1 MAASA
6 YDGHIDELYRQIQDS
21 FGLDPEPGN
30 PAAPPRPTASYAPED
45 NSARYS
51 NEGSR
56 QNPRP
61 LPNPGTQAPQ
71 ANDGRPRPLPRP
83 PPPPPIPGSSYQAQ
97 QTSSYRPTYV
107 DPPRSGNGA
116 ATEQAPSV
124 KRLPTVPM
132 NGAPSYPV
140 SAYPDSDY
148 VQENVR
154 LSPGAALYAS
164 AVPPSRRS
172 QPQSDAGS
180 SSYPNG
186 GGGRALPVIDVV
198 PSSQGYSPG
207 RGPVYDG
214 RSPPGIARSQSAASY
229 APSNGYQESLG
240 LPNQRVAQ
248 ARYDNSQG
256 PASLGRSESANSAT
270 SSLLPGAPA
279 AADRIS
285 LMSTGLS
292 RTDSYVTSP
301 AQYEPSLSDQQSN
314 RDSGFSDASGY
325 TVMPSPQPA
334 FEYFPPNGADVK
346 VSTYQLQQQ
355 FQSHQ
360 FSPNEKA
367 SRSGQYDAEDSV
379 PRRLVDD
386 HRLTERFTDLK
397 RSLGKLDAEVIG
409 DEDEY
414 VPDHLDVL
422 DGEYFDEEE
431 EEDDWRFI
439 NLALLS
445 HIAVR
450 LRDKVPRSTHV
461 KGSIPYPRAFTGKEV
476 VSTIQSIIQ
485 RELLITLG
493 ISTNDRRMALQV
505 ARSLQNQLFFYEVE
519 WGGRSLSD
527 SVEDVFMFLDDDS
540 NVSVGEGGSS
550 GGGDMGLADGLQELP
565 TGVIT
570 LLTKCY
576 APSCGPDSGVCY
588 SYGCPRRGQAT
599 PALLATPAIVVEPTT
614 VKRGWKQMVSQE
626 IIDSIGEREVRR
638 QNIIFKMVEKE
649 EHYIQDLDFIETN
662 FIKAIRKE
670 NPPVIPGNEV
680 DSFLDDVF
688 GNVLDLRETNK
699 RLLENLYVRQREQRP
714 VIQRVGDV
722 FLTAATE
729 FSWAY
734 PRYVGHLP
742 IAEKRLKDE
751 IESNA
756 EFRLFL
762 ERAARHPDSRR
773 LDLRHFITRPSDH
786 LKNYPVLLEA
796 AMKETDPENPD
807 VDFLREAAQAIRNL
821 SDMALMRTFQSGMAK
836 IPNAPKEW
844 HQLVPK
850 EVMEKLPKK
859 EQKKQSIIFELI
871 YGEMEYVR
879 DLETIDRLYVQ
890 PLREANPPVF
900 VGEKL
905 DNFIRDAYWNFAEIH
920 SHHKRL
926 LERLHEI
933 QREEH
938 PVIRSI
944 TAPIYDAALNWRDAY
959 MEYVPHYPI
968 SAYRIDEQIADNEA
982 FRAFHEATMKNPESR
997 KQKMKDFVFRPIPRL
1012 LRYDLLL
1019 KAIKD
1024 TLPPGDEDN
1033 EAIPQVLDLIKDLG
1047 KATESGVTTAKE
1059 KVSLW
1064 NYNANIVFKTGEA
1077 VDMDLLDDTRTL
1089 VHTGRLL
1096 RQPDG
1101 SLDMSGWSELFVLLF
1116 DNYLVMT
1123 KPKERDG
1130 VTKYYV
1136 NKRPIPLE
1144 LLSLVGFTEVPQ
1156 QRSAGL
1162 FRGLRSTG
1170 GRDPGSGGANEPM
1183 SQNGVGEG
1191 DSRTV
1196 YPCSIHHAGRV
1207 GGLYHLFAETL
1218 QIRSEWKQKLE
1229 EAISLRSIVQ
1239 ESNKVFE
1246 MRNLSEDTFVVP
1258 SFQGS
1263 VSGGWSGEMPFTG
1276 KVTCSVP
1283 FATSDGRGL
1292 VAVGCAEGVWIGLR
1306 SDAKSL
1312 RRVLHLKMVTQ
1323 CAMLED
1329 FGIFLVLADKSLF
1342 AYHIEALVPSSTA
1355 GNAGGA
1361 RTPQK
1366 LNGNKDVQFFSVG
1379 TLNGRTLI
1387 IYMKKKGLDSVFRV
1401 LEPVIGKITEK
1412 VKNPGTFSRSI
1423 FGNSRS
1429 EWFRVYRDFF
1439 LPSESFDLVFLK
1451 AKIAILCTK
1460 GFEIMDLTDFKSVT
1474 IPQRD
1479 DPRLASLA
1487 KRCESC
1493 RPMGMFR
1500 SSENEFLLCYDEF
1513 GLFVDRH
1520 GDPNRT
1526 NGVIEWEGTAER
1538 VAFHPPYVV
1547 IFDSRFIEIR
1557 HIDKGSLVQ
1566 IIRGTD
1572 LRCLWD
1578 GRGASIPPIST
1589 PGPGGWDETSS
1600 LESRIHAV
1608 MKAPDPQPNNKVVVQ
1623 HVFEL
1628 VPTVPLYVPPPL
1640 NSPSNGTYFPQN
1652 GAVSPPHS
1660 PRNGGG
1666 VDTHLWR

>member
-1 MAASA
+1 MAASSQ
-6 YDGHIDELYRQIQDS
+6 YNPSLDELYQQIQES
-21 FGLDPEPGN
+21 FGLDPEPDHMA
-30 PAAPPRPTASYAPED
+30 AAPPRHSSSSYTPED
-45 NSARYS
+45 TSTRYS
-51 NEGSR
+51 NGIEGYK

-61 LPNPGTQAPQ
+61 LPNPQVLAPQ
-71 ANDGRPRPLPRP
+71 SNDGRPRPLPRP
-83 PPPPPIPGSSYQAQ
+83 PPPPPLLGNSYQSQ
-97 QTSSYRPTYV
+97 QTTSNRPTHSNSPSRNSNGGTQ
-107 DPPRSGNGA
+107 DPQVS
-116 ATEQAPSV
+116 SV
-124 KRLPTVPM
+124 KRLPAVPPI
-132 NGAPSYPV
+132 NGGASSQP
-140 SAYPDSDY
+140 AYLDGVY
-148 VQENVR
+148 GQENGGGISR
-154 LSPGAALYAS
+154 GAQLYAS
-164 AVPPSRRS
+164 AKPPSRKP
-172 QPQSDAGS
+172 QPPLPSDT
-180 SSYPNG
+180 SSYTNG
-186 GGGRALPVIDVV
+186 SGRALPITDVAH
-198 PSSQGYSPG
+198 SSQGLGSG
-207 RGPVYDG
+207 RAPAYDG
-214 RSPPGIARSQSAASY
+214 RTQPAASHTPPSAYHDSLSPPSQRANQGQYDVNGTSSSLLRS
-229 APSNGYQESLG
+229 G
-240 LPNQRVAQ
+240 
-248 ARYDNSQG
+248 
-256 PASLGRSESANSAT
+256 SANSAS

-279 AADRIS
+279 PTDRIS
-285 LMSTGLS
+285 LMSAGLS
-292 RTDSYVTSP
+292 RSDSYVTSP
-301 AQYEPSLSDQQSN
+301 GNYEPSLFDQRSS
-314 RDSGFSDASGY
+314 SGFSDATGY
-325 TVMPSPQPA
+325 TVMPPPQPA
-334 FEYFPPNGADVK
+334 FEYFPPNGTDVK
-346 VSTYQLQQQ
+346 VNTAQLQQQ

-360 FSPNEKA
+360 TPNEKA
-367 SRSGQYDAEDSV
+367 SYSGQYDTEDPV
-379 PRRLVDD
+379 PRQFVDD

-397 RSLGKLDAEVIG
+397 RSLGKLGMESIG
-409 DEDEY
+409 DEDMY
-414 VPDHLDVL
+414 VPDDALDAA
-422 DGEYFDEEE
+422 DGDYFDEE

-450 LRDKVPRSTHV
+450 LRDKVPRATHV
-461 KGSIPYPRAFTGKEV
+461 KGSIPYPRAFTGKDV
-476 VSTIQSIIQ
+476 V
-485 RELLITLG
+485 
-493 ISTNDRRMALQV
+493 
-505 ARSLQNQLFFYEVE
+505 NQLFFYEVE

-540 NVSVGEGGSS
+540 SAGVGEGGSL
-550 GGGDMGLADGLQELP
+550 GGGDLGLADGLQELP

-576 APSCGPDSGVCY
+576 APSCGPDSGTCY

-599 PALLATPAIVVEPTT
+599 PALLATPSVVAEPMK

-662 FIKAIRKE
+662 FIKAIRNE
-670 NPPVIPGNEV
+670 SPPVIPVSEV

-688 GNVLDLRETNK
+688 GNILDLRETNK
-699 RLLENLYVRQREQRP
+699 RLLENLNVRQREQRP
-714 VIQRVGDV
+714 VIQRIGDV

-729 FSWAY
+729 FTWAY

-742 IAEKRLKDE
+742 IAEKRLKD
-751 IESNA
+751 
-756 EFRLFL
+756 

-807 VDFLREAAQAIRNL
+807 IDFLREASQAIRNL

-850 EVMEKLPKK
+850 EVMDKLPKK

-905 DNFIRDAYWNFAEIH
+905 DWFIREAFWNFAEIH

-968 SAYRIDEQIADNEA
+968 SAYRIDEQIADNDP
-982 FRAFHEATMKNPESR
+982 FRAFHEMTMKNPDSR

-1024 TLPPGDEDN
+1024 TLPPGDEDI
-1033 EAIPQVLDLIKDLG
+1033 EAIPQVLDLIKDVG
-1047 KATESGVTTAKE
+1047 KAAEPGVATAKE

-1064 NYNANIVFKTGEA
+1064 IYNANIIFKSGEA

-1101 SLDMSGWSELFVLLF
+1101 SLDMGGWSELFVLLF

-1170 GRDPGSGGANEPM
+1170 GRDPGGGGANEPM
-1183 SQNGVGEG
+1183 SQNSVSEG

-1258 SFQGS
+1258 SFTGT

-1283 FATSDGRGL
+1283 FSTSDGRGL

-1366 LNGNKDVQFFSVG
+1366 LNGTKDVQFFSVG

-1487 KRCESC
+1487 RRCESC

-1513 GLFVDRH
+1513 GLYVDRH

-1557 HIDKGSLVQ
+1557 HIDKGRLVQ
-1566 IIRGTD
+1566 IIRGID

-1578 GRGASIPPIST
+1578 GRGATIPPIST
-1589 PGPGGWDETSS
+1589 PGPGGWDEASS
-1600 LESRIHAV
+1600 QESRIHAV

-1640 NSPSNGTYFPQN
+1640 NSPSGGTYFPQN
-1652 GAVSPPHS
+1652 GAGSPPHS
-1660 PRNGGG
+1660 ARDGG
-1666 VDTHLWR
+1666 VGTQLWR